1 MFMAKLTMINI
12 KTVRKIT
19 YGVLELGFDGPRIGR
34 LLSGFIVMLIILN
47 VSAVI
52 LESYQPIGEQYYNEF
67 FLFNAFSVVIF
78 TIEYIARIWVSIE
91 SPSSNKAAP
100 IKSRLK
106 YILSPVSLID
116 FLAIAPFYLSFFFAI
131 DLRLLRMLRMLRLL
145 KLTHYFKGLRLF
157 IDVLRKELPS
167 VGAAVV
173 IMLVLVIFSASI
185 IYSVEHNAQPD
196 VFDSI
201 PSAIWW
207 SVVTMTTVG
216 YGDVTPVTLLGK
228 FISIFIMLLGVG
240 IVALPA
246 AMLAAKFGDEL
257 RTKRKLLNREIAT
270 ALQDGTISLDEQVAI
285 EKISDSMG
293 ISPQELN
300 DVISSYRKLKSRH
313 TFCDICGQI
322 VKNSRK

>member
-1 MFMAKLTMINI
+1 MREQTI
-12 KTVRKIT
+12 RKKI
-19 YGVLELGFDGPRIGR
+19 YRLLEYGFDGPKPGR
-34 LLSGFIVMLIILN
+34 LLSGFIVLLIILN
-47 VSAVI
+47 VIAII
-52 LESYQPIGEQYYNEF
+52 LESYKLIGEKYHREF
-67 FLFNAFSVVIF
+67 FLFNTFSVVIF
-78 TIEYIARIWVSIE
+78 TLEYVARIWVSIE
-91 SPSSNKAAP
+91 SPNQNKAAP
-100 IKSRLK
+100 IKSRIK

-116 FLAIAPFYLSFFFAI
+116 FLAIAPFYLSFIFAI
-131 DLRLLRMLRMLRLL
+131 DLRYLRMLRMLRLL

-167 VGAAVV
+167 IGAAVI
-173 IMLVLVIFSASI
+173 IMSVLVILSASVM
-185 IYSVEHNAQPD
+185 YSVENDAQPD

-216 YGDVTPVTLLGK
+216 YGDVTPVTFLGK

-246 AMLAAKFGDEL
+246 ATLAAKFGDEL
-257 RTKRKLLNREIAT
+257 RTRRKLLTREIDT
-270 ALQDGTISLDEQVAI
+270 ALQDGIISLDERVAI

-293 ISPQELN
+293 ISSQELD

-313 TFCDICGQI
+313 TFCDRCGQI
-322 VKNSRK
+322 VQISRK